1 MRTFEVLVAF
11 ECAAGCAGTGQVGSP
26 PPLNASVPQVASN
39 DSTSAQVRVEPD
51 AGSKDSLTF
60 QISVPKSSNHS
71 SKGSY
76 VSPGSLGLLLV
87 ITGKT
92 NVAKAFGLMP
102 RSPGCS
108 KASRSLDCTISLDLK
123 AGSYTTNLSL
133 YDLAPVHGQIPSG
146 AHLLSTA
153 LNVPFSITGGQPTSI
168 TLSFRGVPSAIA
180 VGGFPSTCSAFPATP
195 FSVTAA
201 DADAYAIAGTYAT
214 PLTLTDSD
222 TSGATTI
229 ATSGKDMPP
238 LDVLLSSSDVATIA
252 WNGNPIPGGSAT
264 IAALAGTVT
273 GSGQFAPTT
282 ISPGSAKLYY
292 TGGAQNF
299 SVPACATTV
308 YVVVYA
314 AQGGGP
320 YFSNPGGLGG
330 GSAATI
336 ATTPG
341 ESLAIN
347 LGGAGGVGTFS
358 SAGAGGFDGGGVGA
372 PPFASSYAGGNGGG
386 GYETIGG
393 YGGGPNGASGADGGC
408 AGGLQGKGG
417 GGGTQSSG
425 GAGGAG
431 SNGGS
436 LGFGGAGVGSCGNP
450 SLNIGSGSGGGG
462 GGYYGGGGANGGGGG
477 GGGGGSGFAEASA
490 TNVVLNSSVNPGD
503 GFALICWGYTNQR
516 CGPADPLRREK

>member
-1 MRTFEVLVAF
+1 MKTMRTFAVLGALAF
-11 ECAAGCAGTGQVGSP
+11 AAGCAGTGQVGSP
-26 PPLNASVPQVASN
+26 PPVNAPAPQVASN
-39 DSTSAQVRVEPD
+39 DATSAQVAGQPD
-51 AGSKDSLTF
+51 AGSKGTLTF
-60 QISVPKSSNHS
+60 QISVPKNSNHS

-76 VSPGSLGLLLV
+76 VSPGSQGLLLV
-87 ITGKT
+87 ITGRA
-92 NVAKAFGLMP
+92 NVTKAFGLTP
-102 RSPGCS
+102 HSPGCT

-123 AGSYTTNLSL
+123 AGSYTTNLEL

-153 LNVPFSITGGQPTSI
+153 LNIPFSITGGQSTSI
-168 TLSFRGVPSAIA
+168 TPSFQGVPSAIA

-195 FSVTAA
+195 FSVTVA
-201 DADAYAIAGTYAT
+201 DADAYAIVGTYAT

-229 ATSGKDMPP
+229 ATSGKDKPP
-238 LDVLLSSSDVATIA
+238 PNVLLSSSDVATIA

-264 IAALAGTVT
+264 IAAQAGTVT
-273 GSGQFAPTT
+273 GSGQFTPST
-282 ISPGSAKLYY
+282 ISPGFTKLYY
-292 TGGAQNF
+292 TGGSQNF
-299 SVPACATTV
+299 TVPACATTA

-336 ATTPG
+336 PTTPG
-341 ESLAIN
+341 ESLVIN
-347 LGGAGGVGTFS
+347 LGGAGGVGTLS
-358 SAGAGGFDGGGVGA
+358 SGGAGGFNGGGVGA
-372 PPFASSYAGGNGGG
+372 PPFGEDSLGGEGGGGASDARQGGNALGNRVLVAGGGGGG
-386 GYETIGG
+386 GYETFGG
-393 YGGGPNGASGADGGC
+393 FGGGLSGGTGADGGC

-436 LGFGGAGVGSCGNP
+436 LGSGGAGVGSCGNP
-450 SLNIGSGSGGGG
+450 STNIGIGSGGGG
-462 GGYYGGGGANGGGGG
+462 GGFYGGGGADGGG
-477 GGGGGSGFAEASA
+477 GGGGGSGFAEA
-490 TNVVLNSSVNPGD
+490 T
-503 GFALICWGYTNQR
+503 
-516 CGPADPLRREK
+516 RRTWS